1 MTYII
6 SLGSNEEREKN
17 LLLARKRLKELFP
30 DICFSNEEETL
41 PVRFHRTN
49 MFSNQLACFVSDA
62 NDTEIISQLKAI
74 EEEAG
79 RTMQEKA
86 KEIVRLDID
95 LLSCDDKVYKHD
107 DWDRDYV
114 QRGLEQLENKIK

>member
-17 LLLARKRLKELFP
+17 LSLARKRLEELFP

-41 PVRFHRTN
+41 PVRFHRMN

-62 NDTEIISQLKAI
+62 NDTEIISRLKTI

-95 LLSCDDKVYKHD
+95 LLSCDGKVYKYD
-107 DWDRDYV
+107 DWNRDYV

>member
-41 PVRFHRTN
+41 PIRSHRTN
-49 MFSNQLACFVSDA
+49 LFSNQLACFMSDA
-62 NDTEIISQLKAI
+62 NDTEIISRLKTI
-74 EEEAG
+74 EKEAG

-95 LLSCDDKVYKHD
+95 LLSCDGKVYRSD
-107 DWDRDYV
+107 DWNRDYV
-114 QRGLEQLENKIK
+114 QRGLEQLKNKIK